1 MPILA
6 VSAQQFAGYLCITI
20 GIWVV
25 LFGLRLNRRQVDKN
39 AALPKSVRAAVRGEI
54 SAGAV
59 SGEDPGE
66 S

>member
-6 VSAQQFAGYLCITI
+6 VSAQHFAGYLCITI

-25 LFGLRLNRRQVDKN
+25 LLGLRLNRRQVDKN
-39 AALPKSVRAAVRGEI
+39 AAVPESVRAAIKDEI
-54 SAGAV
+54 STGTV
-59 SGEDPGE
+59 SGEDPGD

>member
-39 AALPKSVRAAVRGEI
+39 AALPESVRAAVKDEI

>member
-25 LFGLRLNRRQVDKN
+25 LFGLRLNRRQVDNN
-39 AALPKSVRAAVRGEI
+39 AAVPESVRAAVKDEI
-54 SAGAV
+54 SAG
-59 SGEDPGE
+59 SGEDPGD

>member
-1 MPILA
+1 MPIFA
-6 VSAQQFAGYLCITI
+6 VSGQQFAGYLCITI

-39 AALPKSVRAAVRGEI
+39 AAVPESVRTAVKDEI
-54 SAGAV
+54 SSGAA
-59 SGEDPGE
+59 SGEGPGE